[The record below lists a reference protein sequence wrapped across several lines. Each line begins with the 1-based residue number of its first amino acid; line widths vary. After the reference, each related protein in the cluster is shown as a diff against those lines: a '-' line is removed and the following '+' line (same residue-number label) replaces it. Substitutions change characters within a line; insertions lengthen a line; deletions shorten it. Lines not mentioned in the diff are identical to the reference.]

1 MQRATIL
8 FWFLGLLILILLVSR
23 LGWLEVGRAIAS
35 IRWGLL
41 LVCLLGIFPLAA
53 SALCWRTLIPVP
65 FRPGLITLVMLR
77 WICGSV
83 NSLLPVASVGGELVR
98 ARLLVQRNV
107 PGPIAGAS
115 IVADLTLAIGV
126 QSIYAVFGIILLIQ
140 YEGSAPTAWAAGL
153 GVVLFSLLIVAF
165 VWAQKSGFFLNTAR
179 KMEGV
184 VKVGNWEELL
194 GGAQA
199 LDDALMQIYS
209 RVPALLLAATWRMF
223 NLFLNAAITVVTMY
237 LLGHPISL
245 LEAVFLESLTQAVRN
260 AAFMIPGALG
270 VQEGTYIFLG
280 TLLGIDPTTSL
291 ALALINRARSILIGV
306 PGVLAWPLSEGRR
319 LLRSSS

>member
-1 MQRATIL
+1 MKRATIL

-41 LVCLLGIFPLAA
+41 LVCLLGISPLVA
-53 SALCWRTLIPVP
+53 SALCWRTLIPAP
-65 FRPGLITLVMLR
+65 FRPGLITLLKLR

-83 NSLLPVASVGGELVR
+83 NSLLPVASIGGEVVR
-98 ARLLVQRNV
+98 ARLLVQRKV

-115 IVADLTLAIGV
+115 IVADLTVAIGD
-126 QSIYAVFGIILLIQ
+126 QSVFAIFGVILLIQ
-140 YEGSAPTAWAAGL
+140 YEGSAPAAWAVGF
-153 GVVLFSLLIVAF
+153 GVLLFSLLIVAF
-165 VWAQKSGFFLNTAR
+165 VWAQKSGLFLNAAR
-179 KMEGV
+179 KMERV
-184 VKVGNWEELL
+184 VKVGNWEELM
-194 GGAQA
+194 GSAQA
-199 LDDALMQIYS
+199 LDDALLGIYR
-209 RVPALLLAATWRMF
+209 RVPDLLLAATWRMF
-223 NLFLNAAITVVTMY
+223 NLFLSAAITLVTMY
-237 LLGHPISL
+237 LLGSPIGL
-245 LEAVFLESLTQAVRN
+245 VEAIILESLAQAVRN

-270 VQEGTYIFLG
+270 VQEGTYVFLG
-280 TLLGIDPTTSL
+280 TLLGIEPTTAL